1 VKKNLN
7 PRWFIVM
14 VMFLFILIHQT
25 DMLMINSLL
34 KPIMDTFGIGT
45 LEMGF
50 IESGSLLVA
59 AVLFP
64 LWGYLYDRFSRAKL
78 LGIASL
84 IWGSTTWLSAIAP
97 NYPSFMGA
105 RAASGIDNS
114 SYPGLYSLIADYFIP
129 TMRSKIYGILQLA
142 QPLGYLLGMI
152 LALTLGGLVGWRNL
166 FFATGAAGI
175 VLAFVIFFGVREAPR
190 GKSEPEMEGLENVG
204 VFRFDKKLA
213 LGLFRK
219 RALLLLFAQGFVGV
233 FPWNV
238 ITTWVLFYLETERNY
253 SETERLLTMAPAIL
267 VLAGGYF
274 LGGLLGDALFKRTNR
289 GRVVIC
295 LAGVLSGA
303 VLLWLTMS
311 VPLENKPLFFV
322 LLCLTAL
329 VVPFSSPNIVSTV
342 YDVTVPEVRSTALAV
357 QYLIE
362 NGGAAA
368 APALAG
374 ILAARYG
381 MGSSILVICT
391 VAWALCTVFLVGA
404 VYLIPKDI
412 RTLRQTMRERAQ
424 SLASGPPPPAAGPAA

>member
-238 ITTWVLFYLETERNY
+238 ITTWFLFYLETERNY

-404 VYLIPKDI
+404 IYLIPKDI

-424 SLASGPPPPAAGPAA
+424 SLASGPPAAGPAA